1 MTVLNNA
8 QLLQLSSQYFGA
20 DKAPLMAAI
29 AKAESGGDAGI
40 RNLNPSTG
48 DDSRGLWQV
57 NMLGSLGPARLKEYG
72 LSNASQ
78 LNDPTVNAQV
88 ASRILKSQGLG
99 AWGAYTNG
107 SYKQFLPQMQAAAG
121 QPAAPI
127 PSGISPPQPQSAGAA
142 PAQPPTPQPQTDPV
156 TFANSYAARV
166 GNVLQAMAAP
176 RDYGGLSENIDIT
189 PLSVKL
195 DQQNQANS
203 APVASPNAILS
214 ALMSASGG
222 RYV

>member
-1 MTVLNNA
+1 MTVLSNA

-29 AKAESGGDAGI
+29 AKAESGGNAGI

-57 NMLGSLGPARLKEYG
+57 NMLGSLGPARLKQYG
-72 LSNASQ
+72 LSDASQ
-78 LNDPTVNAQV
+78 LNDPNVNARV
-88 ASRILKSQGLG
+88 ASSILKSQGLG

-127 PSGISPPQPQSAGAA
+127 PSGISQPQPQSADSATV
-142 PAQPPTPQPQTDPV
+142 QPPTPQPQTDPIS
-156 TFANSYAARV
+156 FANSYAARIGSV
-166 GNVLQAMAAP
+166 MQAMAAP
-176 RDYGGLSENIDIT
+176 RDYGGLSGNIDIT

-195 DQQNQANS
+195 DQQNQAN
-203 APVASPNAILS
+203 ATPNAILS